1 MAISE
6 STNKDNLQ
14 VQTELKNKNK
24 NIKQSLIFRFNKL
37 PKAETK

>member
-6 STNKDNLQ
+6 SANVDNLH

-24 NIKQSLIFRFNKL
+24 SIKQYQVIVNKL
-37 PKAETK
+37 PKTETK